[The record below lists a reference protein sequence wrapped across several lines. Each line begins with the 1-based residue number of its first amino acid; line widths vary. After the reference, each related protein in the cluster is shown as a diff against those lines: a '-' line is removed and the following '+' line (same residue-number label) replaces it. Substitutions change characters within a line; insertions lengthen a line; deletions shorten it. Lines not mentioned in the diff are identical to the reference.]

1 MTTEHPKFNAAAV
14 QAAPVFLDLGG
25 TVDKAIGLIEEAA
38 DNGANLIAFPE
49 TWIPGYPWWI
59 WLDSPAWGMQF
70 VQRYND
76 NSLIVDSP
84 EYERIAGIARDK
96 EIFVALGYSE
106 KAGGSLFMGQA
117 LIDETGRTVAAR
129 RKLKPTHVERTVFG
143 EGDGSHLAVHDTSL
157 GRVGAMCCWE
167 HLQPLSKYAM
177 YSQNEQ
183 VHIASWPSFS
193 LYSGMAYALGPQLN
207 TSASQMYAAEGQCF
221 VIASCATVSKEMI
234 KLLIDAPQ
242 KAELLKEGGGHAM
255 IFAPDGTPMCE
266 PLAPDQEGILYA
278 DIDLG
283 MISLAKAAAD
293 PVGHYAR
300 PDVTR
305 LLFNPAPLPPV
316 QEFGPPLQL
325 VETADEEAPIDQSPV
340 AETAE
345 AS

>member
-1 MTTEHPKFNAAAV
+1 
-14 QAAPVFLDLGG
+14 
-25 TVDKAIGLIEEAA
+25 
-38 DNGANLIAFPE
+38 
-49 TWIPGYPWWI
+49 
-59 WLDSPAWGMQF
+59 
-70 VQRYND
+70 
-76 NSLIVDSP
+76 
-84 EYERIAGIARDK
+84 
-96 EIFVALGYSE
+96 
-106 KAGGSLFMGQA
+106 
-117 LIDETGRTVAAR
+117 
-129 RKLKPTHVERTVFG
+129 
-143 EGDGSHLAVHDTSL
+143 
-157 GRVGAMCCWE
+157 
-167 HLQPLSKYAM
+167 
-177 YSQNEQ
+177 
-183 VHIASWPSFS
+183 
-193 LYSGMAYALGPQLN
+193 MAYALGPQLN